1 MRFWDGQPLRY
12 VLKHK
17 NAEVDDPLIVI
28 VFTLIPEEELEKEEE
43 KLKAD
48 NTAEAGKENV
58 TAKQNEETK
67 ESIKFEDEDVD

>member
-58 TAKQNEETK
+58 TAKPNEETK